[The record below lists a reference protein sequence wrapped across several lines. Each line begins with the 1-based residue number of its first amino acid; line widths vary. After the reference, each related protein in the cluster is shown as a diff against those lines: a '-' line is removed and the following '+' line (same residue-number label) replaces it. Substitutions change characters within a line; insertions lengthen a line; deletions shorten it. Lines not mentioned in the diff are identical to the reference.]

1 MSHGTLTAMATTSD
15 ENTGPTQVSTT
26 TVLLVLS
33 SIFVCLRF
41 WARWNVAAKYGL
53 DDYLIVAG
61 LVSRSSLITCQ
72 QPTDHG
78 YSFSRR
84 PFIFAQGSTME
95 VRIT

>member
-1 MSHGTLTAMATTSD
+1 MATTSD

-61 LVSRSSLITCQ
+61 LVSRSILITLSNITCQ
-72 QPTDHG
+72 QPTNHG
-78 YSFSRR
+78 YPFSRR